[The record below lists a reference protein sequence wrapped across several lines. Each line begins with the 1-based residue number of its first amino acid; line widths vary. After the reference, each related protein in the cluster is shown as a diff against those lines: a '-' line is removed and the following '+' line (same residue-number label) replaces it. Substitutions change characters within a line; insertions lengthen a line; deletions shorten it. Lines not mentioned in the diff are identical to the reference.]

1 MMDSG
6 CGYMEGEVY
15 TTIIIRDR
23 ASLHQCYCRY
33 SQQYMT
39 RSNCIRWPQ
48 FEERGMQLL
57 GVVNQPPP
65 HDVWYFVCV

>member
-15 TTIIIRDR
+15 TT
-23 ASLHQCYCRY
+23 HCYLC
-33 SQQYMT
+33 
-39 RSNCIRWPQ
+39 ND
-48 FEERGMQLL
+48 MQLL

-65 HDVWYFVCV
+65 QDVWYFVCVCVCNDIMLLKGMPIEEVYTRLWVTR